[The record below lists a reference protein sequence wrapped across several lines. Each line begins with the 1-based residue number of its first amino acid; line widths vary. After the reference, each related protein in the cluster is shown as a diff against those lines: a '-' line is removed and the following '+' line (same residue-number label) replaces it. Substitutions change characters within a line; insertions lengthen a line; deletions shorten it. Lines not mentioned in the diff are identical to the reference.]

1 MHWFGNTVSKR
12 TAFARLSLWEQ
23 MRWKIHLSVAL
34 FNDSNDLRSI
44 RDHRS
49 IRHCTEVVVIEAIVA
64 QEKRLNQ
71 AMIQKYFERGTSPK
85 PESSFDL
92 ATDSNQNCLYTEACI
107 FEYRRWRTS
116 VTPNYCFTDF
126 RIVRLYRASRPGE
139 SDRGAFGF
147 NSDRRRAQYC
157 FARLQPRHDQGI

>member
-71 AMIQKYFERGTSPK
+71 AMIQKYFERGTSLK
-85 PESSFDL
+85 
-92 ATDSNQNCLYTEACI
+92 T
-107 FEYRRWRTS
+107 
-116 VTPNYCFTDF
+116 
-126 RIVRLYRASRPGE
+126 
-139 SDRGAFGF
+139 
-147 NSDRRRAQYC
+147 
-157 FARLQPRHDQGI
+157 